1 MIRRLLLIA
10 PLLVPLPLSGQLPG
24 AWGDGDP
31 EIARARAQSHFLDG
45 RTRDA
50 LAEVRALLERDP
62 LSYED
67 LWRAASFA
75 VALGTERAEE
85 GDPDEAVEWYDRALA
100 WADSSVAVRPSGTE
114 GRYWALAALGQTA
127 LSAGPR
133 EATGIAD
140 RIRTRALDL
149 LDDEP
154 EHAGAHNVLGRLY
167 LEIMSRSGVTRFFGR
182 AFFRGEALR
191 EASWELA
198 EHHLRR
204 AVASDPQAAMYQ
216 LDLGRLLL
224 ATGRRDEGRSALTRA
239 AELAESHPPDQGFAR
254 EARRLL
260 ADSEG

>member
-1 MIRRLLLIA
+1 MILRLLLIV
-10 PLLVPLPLSGQLPG
+10 PFLIPLPSVGQDSWTPP
-24 AWGDGDP
+24 DRDP
-31 EIARARAQSHFLDG
+31 EIVRAGAQALFLDG

-50 LAEVRALLERDP
+50 LDQVKGLLERDP

-67 LWRAASFA
+67 LWRAASYA
-75 VALGTERAEE
+75 VALGVETEEVGDGQEAE
-85 GDPDEAVEWYDRALA
+85 DWYARGLA
-100 WADSSVAVRPSGTE
+100 WADSAVGVRPSGTE
-114 GRYWALAALGQTA
+114 GRYWALAALGRTA

-140 RIRTRALDL
+140 RIRIRALDL
-149 LDDEP
+149 LEDEP
-154 EHAGAHNVLGRLY
+154 DHAGAHNVLGRLY
-167 LEIMSRSGVTRFFGR
+167 FEIMSRSGVTRFFGR

-204 AVASDPQAAMYQ
+204 AVASDPEAAMYQ

-224 ATGRRDEGRSALTRA
+224 ATNRREEGRRALIRVV
-239 AELAESHPPDQGFAR
+239 ELAESHPPDQSFAR

-260 ADSEG
+260 AASGG

>member
-1 MIRRLLLIA
+1 MIRRLVVIA
-10 PLLVPLPLSGQLPG
+10 PFLLALPLEGQLPG
-24 AWGDGDP
+24 ASRDGDP
-31 EIARARAQSHFLDG
+31 EIVRARAQAHFLDG

-50 LAEVRALLERDP
+50 LAEVSGLLERDP

-75 VALGTERAEE
+75 VALGTESGEE
-85 GDPDEAVEWYDRALA
+85 GDREGAEAWYGQALA
-100 WADSSVAVRPSGTE
+100 WADSAAAVRPSGTE

-133 EATGIAD
+133 EATRIAD

-149 LDDEP
+149 LHDEP
-154 EHAGAHNVLGRLY
+154 EHAGAHNVMGRLY
-167 LEIMSRSGVTRFFGR
+167 FEIMSRSGVSRFFGR
-182 AFFRGEALR
+182 TFFRGEALR
-191 EASWELA
+191 EASWDLA

-204 AVASDPQAAMYQ
+204 AVASDPEGAMYQ

-224 ATGRRDEGRSALTRA
+224 ATGRTDEGRRALIRT
-239 AELAESHPPDQGFAR
+239 AELAESHPPDQSFAR

-260 ADSEG
+260 ADSGR